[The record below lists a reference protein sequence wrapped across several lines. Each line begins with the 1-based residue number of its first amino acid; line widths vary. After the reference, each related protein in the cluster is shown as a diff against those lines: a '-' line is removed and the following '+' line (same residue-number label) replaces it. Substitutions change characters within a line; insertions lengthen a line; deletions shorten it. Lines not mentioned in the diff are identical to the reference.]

1 MVLPVEWESV
11 PHTLT
16 ISALGWAW
24 ITSLMNQCMFGQM
37 DLPYHGHTG
46 ILAMDP
52 EPTLQRTVS
61 REEVLM
67 AGGGTDNVEIFCIF
81 IVNQVIRK
89 WKHFVRTGNVLTIL
103 LGNNLNLDL
112 WPWPCNKISYWR
124 QGVLVPHQGQS
135 QRSTLRSLPS
145 KIVKTFPFRT
155 KCFHFLTINWTFWW
169 KRDDNMIDSMFLQS
183 HVCESMIG
191 SCQMGTAPHVSLN
204 PQHRRA
210 YCESLLRGSQHVMTV
225 MLTTWWPS
233 ILH

>member
-112 WPWPCNKISYWR
+112 WPWPCNKTS
-124 QGVLVPHQGQS
+124 PDPF
-135 QRSTLRSLPS
+135 TLSSLP
-145 KIVKTFPFRT
+145 KRIPFL
-155 KCFHFLTINWTFWW
+155 HFVFTAFNAHMHYKPDCLHS
-169 KRDDNMIDSMFLQS
+169 RFLS
-183 HVCESMIG
+183 
-191 SCQMGTAPHVSLN
+191 
-204 PQHRRA
+204 
-210 YCESLLRGSQHVMTV
+210 
-225 MLTTWWPS
+225 S
-233 ILH
+233 IFT